1 MTSVLSPVFKIH
13 TSKTNYYF
21 SSIFAGVI
29 IGLLIVI
36 VATCFAT
43 SFAFN
48 ALQKNFNSNCM
59 SSATLVFK
67 PTGTKRFAFG
77 PVNNNNQPNST
88 DDSSKKMN
96 ELLKEFN
103 SYYQSETN
111 NGTDEFTSADLY
123 EYLNNGP
130 SIFRTTTERSN
141 LTVEEKDFL
150 NLKDADF
157 FKNRM

>member
-1 MTSVLSPVFKIH
+1 M
-13 TSKTNYYF
+13 
-21 SSIFAGVI
+21 
-29 IGLLIVI
+29 IVI

-48 ALQKNFNSNCM
+48 AFQKNFNSNCM
-59 SSATLVFK
+59 SSATVVFK
-67 PTGTKRFAFG
+67 PTGSRRFAFG
-77 PVNNNNQPNST
+77 PVNNNQPNST
-88 DDSSKKMN
+88 DESAQKMT

-111 NGTDEFTSADLY
+111 NATGEFTSADLY

-130 SIFRTTTERSN
+130 SLFRTTTERSN
-141 LTVEEKDFL
+141 LTVEEKEFL